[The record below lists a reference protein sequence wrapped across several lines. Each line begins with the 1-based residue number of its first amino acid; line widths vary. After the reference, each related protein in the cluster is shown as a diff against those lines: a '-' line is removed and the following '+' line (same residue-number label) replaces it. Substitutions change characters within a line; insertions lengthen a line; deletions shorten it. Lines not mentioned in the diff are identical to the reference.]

1 MDALTFLKKTTE
13 LGASDLFIVAGLP
26 LSYKKSGQLIEL
38 TSERIMPENTE
49 ILIREIYSLAGDRDI
64 SHFLKTGDDDFSFAV
79 SGLSRFRV
87 NTYMQRSSMAAV
99 IRVIT
104 FHLPNPSDLGIP
116 PEIIDLGTHNKG
128 LVLVTGPAGSGK
140 STTLACIIDAI
151 NSTMEKHIITLEDPL
166 EFLHSHKK
174 SIVSQRNLYGYRK
187 LYHCPACFSQT
198 EPRRYSAW
206 RNARSRDNGCCHD
219 GCRNRTSGLFYPS
232 YVRCCKY
239 Y

>member
-49 ILIREIYSLAGDRDI
+49 ILIREIYNLAGNRDI

-174 SIVSQRNLYGYRK
+174 SIVSQREI
-187 LYHCPACFSQT
+187 CTDT
-198 EPRRYSAW
+198 ENYITALRASLRQSPDVILLGEMR
-206 RNARSRDNGCCHD
+206 CHD
-219 GCRNRTSGLFYPS
+219 SSPNRTSGLFYPS

>member
-116 PEIIDLGTHNKG
+116 PEIIDLGWF
-128 LVLVTGPAGSGK
+128 LSQVLQEVENPPRLPVSLMQLTAQW
-140 STTLACIIDAI
+140 
-151 NSTMEKHIITLEDPL
+151 
-166 EFLHSHKK
+166 K
-174 SIVSQRNLYGYRK
+174 SILLLLKTLLNFFTAIRK
-187 LYHCPACFSQT
+187 AS
-198 EPRRYSAW
+198 
-206 RNARSRDNGCCHD
+206 
-219 GCRNRTSGLFYPS
+219 
-232 YVRCCKY
+232 
-239 Y
+239 

>member
-26 LSYKKSGQLIEL
+26 LSYKKSGQLMEL

-49 ILIREIYSLAGDRDI
+49 ILIREIYNLAGNRDI

-116 PEIIDLGTHNKG
+116 P
-128 LVLVTGPAGSGK
+128 
-140 STTLACIIDAI
+140 
-151 NSTMEKHIITLEDPL
+151 
-166 EFLHSHKK
+166 
-174 SIVSQRNLYGYRK
+174 
-187 LYHCPACFSQT
+187 
-198 EPRRYSAW
+198 
-206 RNARSRDNGCCHD
+206 
-219 GCRNRTSGLFYPS
+219 
-232 YVRCCKY
+232 
-239 Y
+239 